1 MVYVPEG
8 TEMVA
13 NPYVIHRDKGV
24 FGEDAFEFNPDRW
37 LESEERSREMNKY
50 LMTWGYGARQC
61 LGKNVAQLMT
71 QKLCLEVCRLLL

>member
-24 FGEDAFEFNPDRW
+24 FGKDTFEFNPDRW
-37 LESEERSREMNKY
+37 LESEERSMEMNKY
-50 LMTWGYGARQC
+50 FMSWGYGARQC
-61 LGKNVAQLMT
+61 LGKNAAQLMT
-71 QKLCLEVCRLLL
+71 